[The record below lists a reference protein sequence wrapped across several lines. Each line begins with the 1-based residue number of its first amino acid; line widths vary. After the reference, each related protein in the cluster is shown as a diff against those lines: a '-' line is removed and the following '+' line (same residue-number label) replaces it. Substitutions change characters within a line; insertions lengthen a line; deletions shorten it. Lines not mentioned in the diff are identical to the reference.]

1 VKYRLVI
8 FDMDGTLA
16 DSYPWF
22 LSILS
27 AVCDKFG
34 LRQIGPQ
41 DIDTLRGYDSA
52 RILEWLEVPRWKL
65 PVIVRHMRALKG
77 RHLHEIP
84 LFPGVDRLLGGL
96 RERGLV
102 LAVVSSDREDNVRQ
116 ALGPSARLI
125 HHYACGASLFGKSAK
140 FRSVLRRAKIPAAQ
154 AITIGD
160 ETRDIDAARQA
171 GIAFGAVAWGY
182 ASLVTLQERNP
193 DEVFM
198 TIEEITARLT

>member
-1 VKYRLVI
+1 
-8 FDMDGTLA
+8 MDGTLA

-34 LRQIGPQ
+34 LRPIGPQ

-65 PVIVRHMRALKG
+65 PVIVRHMRALKAQ
-77 RHLHEIP
+77 HLHEIP
-84 LFPGVDRLLGGL
+84 LFPGVDRLLAGL

-116 ALGPSARLI
+116 ALGPNARLI
-125 HHYACGASLFGKSAK
+125 PHYACGASLFGKSAK
-140 FRSVLRRAKIPAAQ
+140 FRSILRRAKVPAAQ

-160 ETRDIDAARQA
+160 EIRDIDAARQA

-182 ASLVTLQERNP
+182 ASLVALQARNP

-198 TIEEITARLT
+198 TIEEIAARLT

>member
-1 VKYRLVI
+1 MKYRLVI

-22 LSILS
+22 LSIMS

-34 LRQIGPQ
+34 ARQIGPH
-41 DIDTLRGYDSA
+41 DIDALRGSDSA

-65 PVIVRHMRALKG
+65 PVIVRHMRTLKAQ
-77 RHLHEIP
+77 HLHEIP
-84 LFPGVDRLLGGL
+84 LFPGVGPLLAAL
-96 RERGLV
+96 AEQGLV
-102 LAVVSSDREDNVRQ
+102 LAIVSSDREDNVRQ
-116 ALGPSARLI
+116 ALGPNARLI
-125 HHYACGASLFGKSAK
+125 RHYACGASLFGKPAK
-140 FRSVLRRAKIPAAQ
+140 FRSILRRAKIPAAQ

-160 ETRDIDAARQA
+160 ETRDIDAARQV

-182 ASLVTLQERNP
+182 ASLAALQERNP

-198 TIEEITARLT
+198 SLDEIAARLA